1 MTYQYGGTL
10 TADVEDSHERQ
21 LEFLRM
27 AEQRSW
33 DAAEEARQEA
43 RRIARQNAALRDQLA
58 DQRRKKRNAQT
69 QTRRLREKLS
79 EALQNIPE
87 PAPIQTTAFGGRE
100 GLEAAARE
108 VAEFARRKRQ
118 ERKAA

>member
-10 TADVEDSHERQ
+10 TLDVEDSHERQ
-21 LEFLRM
+21 LELLRL

-43 RRIARQNAALRDQLA
+43 RRIARQNVALRDQLA

-69 QTRRLREKLS
+69 QARRLRERLA
-79 EALQNIPE
+79 EVRQNIPE
-87 PAPIQTTAFGGRE
+87 PAPDPTTIHGGRE
-100 GLEAAARE
+100 GLLAAAAE
-108 VAEFARRKRQ
+108 VARYEARKRQ